1 MHKPGLVAVVLVAV
15 IAGFL
20 FAAVSTYDF
29 TAHLDRQ
36 VHGIHCSFLPGMG
49 AADVS
54 GSSGCHVTLMSP
66 YSSVLR
72 QSVWGGI
79 PVSLPAMAVFAFL
92 AFWLGALVVTRRL
105 QDRYAVGF
113 LLAGTAL
120 PLLTSIVMAYL
131 SFSQLG
137 AACKLCIGIY
147 VSSTLAFI
155 GALLLWL
162 RLGDAPA
169 DAPAP
174 LSIRAL
180 PLAFAVGVAFVVVPV
195 VAYAMKAPSFERF
208 LGACGTLPAAAGNSQ
223 ALIPIGDQRGS
234 VSAVEVLD
242 PLCPACRGFERRFE
256 ASDFAAQVSRKA
268 LLFPLDN
275 TCNWM
280 VDSAIHPGACS
291 ISEAVLCAGP
301 RADDVLDWAFD
312 QQEEIVEATRKDP
325 AAAARLA
332 AAQFPEVRGCIG
344 TPAVKAKINRALR
357 WAVANQLPVL
367 TPQMYVGGIRL
378 CDEDTDL
385 GMEYATSRLIARAG
399 GKP

>member
-1 MHKPGLVAVVLVAV
+1 MHKPGLVAVVGVAA

-20 FAAVSTYDF
+20 FASVSTYDF

-49 AADVS
+49 APDVS
-54 GSSGCHVTLMSP
+54 GSSGCHLTLMSP

-72 QSVWGGI
+72 QAVWGGI
-79 PVSLPAMAVFAFL
+79 PVSLPAMSVFAFI
-92 AFWLGALVVTRRL
+92 AFWLGALVITRRL
-105 QDRYAVGF
+105 QDRNAVGF
-113 LLAGTAL
+113 LLAGCAL
-120 PLLTSIVMAYL
+120 PLLTSIVMAYF
-131 SFSQLG
+131 SFSELG

-147 VSSTLAFI
+147 VSSTVVFLA
-155 GALLLWL
+155 ALMLWL
-162 RLGDAPA
+162 RLGSAPA
-169 DAPAP
+169 DAPP
-174 LSIRAL
+174 SLSLRSL
-180 PLAFAVGVAFVVVPV
+180 PIAFAVGVGFVAVPV
-195 VAYAMKAPSFERF
+195 IAYASKAPDFERF
-208 LGACGTLPAAAGNSQ
+208 LGACGKLPAAAGNSA
-223 ALIPIGDQRGS
+223 ALIPVGDQRGS
-234 VSAVEVLD
+234 ISAVEVLD

-256 ASDFAAQVSRKA
+256 ASDFASQVSRKA

-280 VDSAIHPGACS
+280 VDSAIHPGACA
-291 ISEAVLCAGP
+291 ISEAVLCAGA
-301 RADDVLDWAFD
+301 RADDVLKWSFD
-312 QQEEIVEATRKDP
+312 HQEQIVEATRKDP

-332 AAQFPEVRGCIG
+332 SAQFPELRGCIG
-344 TPAVKAKINRALR
+344 TPVVRARINRALR

-367 TPQMYVGGIRL
+367 TPQMYVGGVRL

>member
-1 MHKPGLVAVVLVAV
+1 MHKPGLVAVVGVAAV
-15 IAGFL
+15 AGFL
-20 FAAVSTYDF
+20 FASVSTFDF

-49 AADVS
+49 TPDVS
-54 GSSGCHVTLMSP
+54 GSSGCHLTLMSP

-72 QSVWGGI
+72 QAVWGGI
-79 PVSLPAMAVFAFL
+79 PVSLPAMSVFAFI
-92 AFWLGALVVTRRL
+92 AFWLAALVITGRL
-105 QDRYAVGF
+105 QDRNSVGF
-113 LLAGTAL
+113 LLAACTL
-120 PLLTSIVMAYL
+120 PFVTSIAMGYL
-131 SFSQLG
+131 SFSELG

-147 VSSTLAFI
+147 VSSALAFG
-155 GALLLWL
+155 GALMLWL
-162 RLGDAPA
+162 RIGTAP
-169 DAPAP
+169 DSAPAP
-174 LSIRAL
+174 LSLGSL
-180 PLAFAVGVAFVVVPV
+180 PIAFAVGVAFVAVPV
-195 VAYAMKAPSFERF
+195 VGYASKAPNFERF
-208 LGACGTLPAAAGNSQ
+208 LGACGKLPAAAGNSA
-223 ALIPIGDQRGS
+223 ALIALGDQRGS
-234 VSAVEVLD
+234 VAAVEVLD

-280 VDSAIHPGACS
+280 VDNAIHPGACA
-291 ISEAVLCAGP
+291 ISEAVLCAGA
-301 RADDVLDWAFD
+301 RAEDVLNWSFD
-312 QQEEIVEATRKDP
+312 HQEEIVEATRKDP

-332 AAQFPEVRGCIG
+332 SAQFPELRSCIG
-344 TPAVKAKINRALR
+344 TPVVRARINRALR

-367 TPQMYVGGIRL
+367 TPQMYVGGLRL